1 MHRFPLHWPAPPL
14 SPRMYNM
21 KTQTQPQPQPPPP
34 PINIFFLTN
43 ERCRASR
50 GPGGVHHSIYDSTQH
65 TCTKSLATLNQP
77 NPVRYLIFGNTEP
90 TQPLPPPPFRMPQN
104 SSTTPKQKPQSRLII
119 LTNSFQGYTSWVSS
133 SSYLITSAA
142 SYTTTTTST
151 KLVKRTPLECSQ
163 LVMNPQPDAW
173 VEY

>member
-90 TQPLPPPPFRMPQN
+90 TQPLPPPFRMPQN